1 MPSGRVLMHSTKFS
15 LVRLR
20 SSRKRDSDQIATL
33 TALTAAHAGAGG
45 FTRLGG
51 AQLAHDAIAL
61 RAATLPQLLRTIGLE
76 AGDGSR

>member
-51 AQLAHDAIAL
+51 LIESSGLPHFRNSSAPLA
-61 RAATLPQLLRTIGLE
+61 
-76 AGDGSR
+76 SRRGTVADKV